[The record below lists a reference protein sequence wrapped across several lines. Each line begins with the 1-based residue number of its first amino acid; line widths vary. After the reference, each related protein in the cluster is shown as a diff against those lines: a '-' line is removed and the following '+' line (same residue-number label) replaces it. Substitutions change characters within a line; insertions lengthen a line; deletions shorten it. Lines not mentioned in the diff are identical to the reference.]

1 MANYQSG
8 GAFLPGGDYNTTGEW
23 KFDGTETHTGSV
35 TFSGTVAMT
44 GTNSST
50 SQTITNP
57 TINGTAFTT
66 GQTVS
71 IIEKVA
77 LSGATIHA
85 GVVTAK
91 TFSAAAIILRVV
103 LDITTQSSGAS
114 TIDIGYTAVSATT
127 ASDTLLDGV
136 SGAAVAMFDSMNAL
150 LDSGANANAQK
161 AASGKW
167 ITVKEASGDTT
178 GLVGNLYIEYCLI

>member
-1 MANYQSG
+1 MAQQTITEV
-8 GAFLPGGDYNTTGEW
+8 GAFTNATATTLNANFTELYA
-23 KFDGTETHTGSV
+23 GT
-35 TFSGTVAMT
+35 SGQAL
-44 GTNSST
+44 T
-50 SQTITNP
+50 SATLTNP
-57 TINGTAFTT
+57 TINGTALSA

-103 LDITTQSSGAS
+103 LDITTQSAGAS
-114 TIDIGYTAVSATT
+114 TLDIGYTAVSATT

-136 SGAAVAMFDSMNAL
+136 SGAAAAVFDSMNAL